1 MDKESLKKEIET
13 KKQQLRELEELEAKS
28 LRDEAIKPLSEFTI
42 EEKIA
47 RFDGMYNFAKSCLE
61 FTEENGYSNEDDEHY
76 AWEEIM
82 TLLAKNRNKFWKFY
96 NSIK

>member
-1 MDKESLKKEIET
+1 MDKESLKKEIES
-13 KKQQLRELEELEAKS
+13 KKEQLRALEELEAKS
-28 LRDEAIKPLSEFTI
+28 LRDEAIKPLHEFTN

-47 RFDGMYNFAKSCLE
+47 HFDGMYNFAKSCLE
-61 FTEENGYSNEDDEHY
+61 FKEEHGYSNEDDEHY

-82 TLLAKNRNKFWKFY
+82 SLLVKNRDKFWKFY